1 MPQTKSQ
8 LQNSKIILRNRN
20 RNKKYKLS
28 IKKAIKTYVFS
39 LKNVSKDDLNTQQN
53 LDISKNNLSLVYKKL
68 DKAVKKKILH
78 KNTASRKK
86 SKLANMIH

>member
-1 MPQTKSQ
+1 MPQTKSH

-28 IKKAIKTYVFS
+28 IKKAIKTYIFS
-39 LKNVSKDDLNTQQN
+39 LKNLLQDNSNSQKK
-53 LDISKNNLSLVYKKL
+53 LDICAKNLSIVYKQI

-86 SKLANMIH
+86 SKLAHMIS